1 MFYFPLQQ
9 VALNYLTTLRN
20 DERIQNHQ
28 LDVKFQEKYLE
39 KVCGLLR
46 CNLREGA
53 VGIKDA
59 AENGESA
66 DVEGDK
72 VQDPMDVEE
81 GELPD
86 SQGELIIF
94 LMSEGTYVAYQK

>member
-1 MFYFPLQQ
+1 M
-9 VALNYLTTLRN
+9 ALNYLTALRN

-39 KVCGLLR
+39 KVCGFLR

-53 VGIKDA
+53 VGSKDP
-59 AENGESA
+59 AENGKSA
-66 DVEGDK
+66 DVEGDN
-72 VQDPMDVEE
+72 VQDSMDVEE

-86 SQGELIIF
+86 SQGELIII
-94 LMSEGTYVAYQK
+94 LMSECNLCFIAG

>member
-1 MFYFPLQQ
+1 MGVYPDTVFHSSLQQ
-9 VALNYLTTLRN
+9 VALSYLTTLRN

-39 KVCGLLR
+39 KVCDLLR

-53 VGIKDA
+53 VGSKDL
-59 AENGESA
+59 AENGKSA
-66 DVEGDK
+66 DVEVEK
-72 VQDPMDVEE
+72 AQDPMDVEE

-86 SQGELIIF
+86 SQGEFIIS
-94 LMSEGTYVAYQK
+94 LTC

>member
-1 MFYFPLQQ
+1 M
-9 VALNYLTTLRN
+9 ALNYLTTLRN

-53 VGIKDA
+53 VGSKDP

-66 DVEGDK
+66 GVEGDK
-72 VQDPMDVEE
+72 VRDPMDVEE

-86 SQGELIIF
+86 SQGGLIIF
-94 LMSEGTYVAYQK
+94 LRSEGPMFPTRIKIA